1 MLVFHQCNDFFLLF
15 SCKPGFCRSGM
26 SCNVWPCTQDGNIP
40 CKEFV
45 AQTGQPRHR
54 AWLMLLLLLL
64 LLPIK
69 SQFSVPATATEAAA
83 AATATAAAQAQ
94 AQAQTQSGP
103 TSHAHAQARWRIYS
117 FSILD
122 GMHFLAGHR
131 LELSSMSSEPS
142 IFCKQ
147 LTSP

>member
-1 MLVFHQCNDFFLLF
+1 MICINYELFVLHVLLLLNTNNLQC
-15 SCKPGFCRSGM
+15 P
-26 SCNVWPCTQDGNIP
+26 
-40 CKEFV
+40 
-45 AQTGQPRHR
+45 TGQLRHR
-54 AWLMLLLLLL
+54 AWLMLLLVLLLLLLL

-94 AQAQTQSGP
+94 AQAQAQSGP